1 MSKSRSSLV
10 LRLLQRIDES
20 ITVPGWIK
28 RRIEKYSVAS
38 KINFIILTAVL
49 PMLFVL
55 SMIFLGERLYEF
67 HGVGIAFIALGI
79 YLATVYGRRSS

>member
-1 MSKSRSSLV
+1 M

-55 SMIFLGERLYEF
+55 SMIFLLLFFQISNQIEGNARAEDDLGEKRL
-67 HGVGIAFIALGI
+67 
-79 YLATVYGRRSS
+79 

>member
-1 MSKSRSSLV
+1 MSETKSSLV

-38 KINFIILTAVL
+38 KIN
-49 PMLFVL
+49 
-55 SMIFLGERLYEF
+55 S
-67 HGVGIAFIALGI
+67 
-79 YLATVYGRRSS
+79 RS